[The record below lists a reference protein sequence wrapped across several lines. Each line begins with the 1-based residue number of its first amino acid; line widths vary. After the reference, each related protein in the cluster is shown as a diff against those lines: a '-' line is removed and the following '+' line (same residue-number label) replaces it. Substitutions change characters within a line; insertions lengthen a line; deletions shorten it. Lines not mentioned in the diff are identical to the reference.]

1 MVRGLKKSAFT
12 LIELIFAIVVM
23 SIVVMSL
30 PIMMQTTSKAI
41 EDSIVQEAIFAAS
54 AELMGASAY
63 YWDTRSIED
72 INVSGGERVID
83 VDGNCN
89 TDRLRLG
96 HVAQPY
102 HRRCLESTATN
113 IDPYSYVA
121 GESLNSAVRS
131 TIDAMLEDDSGTPTA
146 EAAGYK
152 QIYRRAMSITQ
163 GTNNNI
169 KILTANIYEDD
180 GTTLLTSLKI
190 YSANIGEV
198 EYYKRSF

>member
-1 MVRGLKKSAFT
+1 MVRGLKKRAFT

-30 PIMMQTTSKAI
+30 PIMMRTTSDAI
-41 EDSIVQEAIFAAS
+41 ENNIVQEAIFAAS

-89 TDRLRLG
+89 ADRLRPG
-96 HVAQPY
+96 HIAQLY
-102 HRRCLESTATN
+102 HRKCLEGTATGGVN
-113 IDPYSYVA
+113 YTTA
-121 GESLNSAVRS
+121 ETTGESLNRSAHG
-131 TIDAMLEDDSGTPTA
+131 TGDAMFDNPAA

-152 QIYRRAMSITQ
+152 QIYTSAMSIAQ
-163 GTNNNI
+163 GTDNDI
-169 KILTANIYEDD
+169 KILTADIYEDD

-198 EYYKRSF
+198 EYYKRGF